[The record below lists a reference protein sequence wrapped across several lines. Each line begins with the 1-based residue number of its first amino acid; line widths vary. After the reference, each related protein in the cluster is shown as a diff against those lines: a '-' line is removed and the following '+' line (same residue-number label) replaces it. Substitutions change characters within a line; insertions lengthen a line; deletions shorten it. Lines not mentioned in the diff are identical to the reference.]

1 MGMVR
6 TLAAGAAISIAMLGG
21 CKGRAPPPEE
31 SVNGFIEVVMPD
43 GAKDDTVLIFAP
55 PNCPRESAQRARELH
70 EFLVQK
76 EIPATMTNRY
86 SLRYTDNSE
95 AFRAKLQRT
104 AGVMEGD
111 IPIVI
116 INGWGKSNPTP
127 TQVAAEYERTTRGK
141 S

>member
-1 MGMVR
+1 MGR
-6 TLAAGAAISIAMLGG
+6 TLAAAAAISIVMLAWG
-21 CKGRAPPPEE
+21 CKGRAPPAEE

-70 EFLVQK
+70 EFLVGK

-86 SLRYTDNSE
+86 SLRFTDDSE
-95 AFRAKLQRT
+95 AFKAKLQRT

-111 IPIVI
+111 IPIVL

>member
-1 MGMVR
+1 M
-6 TLAAGAAISIAMLGG
+6 
-21 CKGRAPPPEE
+21 
-31 SVNGFIEVVMPD
+31 NGFIEVVMPD

-76 EIPATMTNRY
+76 EIPATMT
-86 SLRYTDNSE
+86 
-95 AFRAKLQRT
+95 
-104 AGVMEGD
+104 
-111 IPIVI
+111 IVL